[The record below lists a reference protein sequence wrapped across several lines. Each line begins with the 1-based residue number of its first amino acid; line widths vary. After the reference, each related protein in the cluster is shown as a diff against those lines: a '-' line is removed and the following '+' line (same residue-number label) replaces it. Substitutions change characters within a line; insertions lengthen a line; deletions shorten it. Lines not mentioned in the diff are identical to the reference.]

1 MKKLLV
7 ALIVVAVIAAGT
19 YATRARLAKASISLI
34 VQYAIG
40 APVRT
45 GGFSLDARDQTF
57 TLKDFVIYNP
67 KGFPRGKL
75 MEVNEI
81 KVVYAWPIFIKK
93 KAHLL
98 QVTADVEEVV
108 VIKRRDGKMNVDAL
122 KGLADPRNI
131 PQIGDEEKFDEARRV
146 HIDTLTLSVKRV
158 VYKDYTAGEKP
169 DIEVYDVRIE
179 NKNYKDIPG
188 VQMLFLFMLKEAM
201 AKTAIKG
208 AAIYGVATFAGV
220 GFWPAGVAIVVIGKD
235 SAQGIFHSDLDAVFQ
250 ASVDTLGKIGKVHS
264 SSRDDGVIHGEIGAN
279 TVTIHL
285 TKQDKGTKAVVS
297 ARKLVL
303 PMPRVARSVLFQ
315 ISENLPE

>member
-1 MKKLLV
+1 
-7 ALIVVAVIAAGT
+7 
-19 YATRARLAKASISLI
+19 
-34 VQYAIG
+34 
-40 APVRT
+40 
-45 GGFSLDARDQTF
+45 
-57 TLKDFVIYNP
+57 
-67 KGFPRGKL
+67 

-201 AKTAIKG
+201 AK
-208 AAIYGVATFAGV
+208 
-220 GFWPAGVAIVVIGKD
+220 
-235 SAQGIFHSDLDAVFQ
+235 
-250 ASVDTLGKIGKVHS
+250 
-264 SSRDDGVIHGEIGAN
+264 
-279 TVTIHL
+279 
-285 TKQDKGTKAVVS
+285 
-297 ARKLVL
+297 
-303 PMPRVARSVLFQ
+303 VARAATDAGKWCGCIAVDGPSLQTVKAMGYQLIVGGADIGFLRTAAAQ
-315 ISENLPE
+315 KLESLREADTKKSSEKGGGVY